1 MALMAAHSGEE
12 ATAPEAGAPLAG
24 HALWQ
29 LLQISDQLF
38 PTGAYA
44 FSHALE
50 TYVELGL
57 VHDRASCQQL
67 LVNVCENAL
76 GPCDM
81 VFCTHAFQLAD
92 KQDLQTLVNLDRLL
106 QAYKVPQELRLESQH
121 TGQAFLRASLALGPP
136 PLVQTFLQEVQQG
149 TAPGNHAIAFGL
161 VAQSLGLSEAHA
173 VQGYLYNITAG
184 WVAAALRLVPLG
196 QAEGQRLLHDL
207 APTLLTVQQ
216 RYGHLTPAEAWSC
229 TPGLDIRS
237 MQHERL
243 YTRLFRS

>member
-1 MALMAAHSGEE
+1 MGEQPGAE
-12 ATAPEAGAPLAG
+12 VTVPEAGPPLTG
-24 HALWQ
+24 HILWQ

-38 PTGAYA
+38 PTGSYA

-67 LVNVCENAL
+67 LVNLCDNAL

-81 VFCTHAFQLAD
+81 VFCAHAFRQAAR
-92 KQDLQTLVNLDRLL
+92 QDLQALVDLDRLL
-106 QAYKVPQELRLESQH
+106 QAHKVPQELRLESQH
-121 TGQAFLRASLALGPP
+121 TGQAFLRASLALYP
-136 PLVQTFLQEVQQG
+136 PLFVKTFLQEVQHG

-161 VAQSLGLSEAHA
+161 VSQSLGLSEEHA
-173 VQGYLYNITAG
+173 VQGYLYNVTAG
-184 WVAAALRLVPLG
+184 WVAAALRLIPLG

-207 APTLLTVQQ
+207 APTLLAVQQ